1 MNKWQEIKTNSTPLE
16 RWPLLQDD
24 PSMVILHITRMYRV
38 MPPTWQHRRLLPPTD
53 TAKTLTHGS
62 IPLRE
67 MQNDLYTSDDLEIT
81 PRQNGWEILGHLP
94 TMNPTPSTE
103 PPNHNETPNALLL
116 YQGSEPH
123 TSTLTFFLL
132 IYFHWRLITLQY
144 CGGFLYALTWI
155 SPGGTRGPIL
165 TPPPLRAVP
174 VHRLWVPCFM
184 HRTWTGHVFHIC

>member
-1 MNKWQEIKTNSTPLE
+1 
-16 RWPLLQDD
+16 
-24 PSMVILHITRMYRV
+24 

-53 TAKTLTHGS
+53 TAKSLTHGS

-81 PRQNGWEILGHLP
+81 PRQNGWEILGHLL

-116 YQGSEPH
+116 CQGSEPH
-123 TSTLTFFLL
+123 TSTLTFFFINLFSL
-132 IYFHWRLITLQY
+132 EANYFTILWWFFVCTDMNQPR
-144 CGGFLYALTWI
+144 
-155 SPGGTRGPIL
+155 GTRGPIL
-165 TPPPLRAVP
+165 NPPPLRPVP

-184 HRTWTGHVFHIC
+184 HRTWTAHVFHIW